1 MTLFVARQARYGQLR
16 GRRRGTSRCVV
27 TSLRGGLGHA
37 ENEADGR
44 RSAAAVEDDSWM
56 GSLGW
61 KG

>member
-1 MTLFVARQARYGQLR
+1 MTLLVARQARYGQLR
-16 GRRRGTSRCVV
+16 GRRRETSRCVV
-27 TSLRGGLGHA
+27 TALRGGLGHA

-44 RSAAAVEDDSWM
+44 SSAAAVEDDSWM